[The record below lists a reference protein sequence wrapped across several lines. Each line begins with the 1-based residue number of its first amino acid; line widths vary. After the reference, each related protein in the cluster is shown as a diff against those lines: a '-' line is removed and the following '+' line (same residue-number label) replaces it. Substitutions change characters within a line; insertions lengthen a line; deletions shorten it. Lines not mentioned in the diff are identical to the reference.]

1 VRVRV
6 CVCVCGQV
14 VVVVAVDL
22 TQEDCAST
30 LHSWLQSV
38 NSALDKFTSEGT
50 VPVGESTREDSGV
63 VESKEAS
70 ASGSVSASASGG
82 RGRPSVVVVG
92 CKADSL
98 QVREV
103 HALAGSKTKQGA
115 LRAVCLHGELLCGV
129 CVYVCMCVCV
139 YVCMCVCVYVCMC
152 VCVYVCMCVC
162 VYVCMC
168 VCV

>member
-1 VRVRV
+1 V
-6 CVCVCGQV
+6 CVCVCACVCGQV
-14 VVVVAVDL
+14 VVVVAADL

-70 ASGSVSASASGG
+70 ASVSVSDTSVG

-103 HALAGSKTKQGA
+103 HALAGSKAKQGA

-129 CVYVCMCVCV
+129 CVCVCVCVCMCVCM
-139 YVCMCVCVYVCMC
+139 YVCKDVLIVSCAIAV
-152 VCVYVCMCVC
+152 
-162 VYVCMC
+162 
-168 VCV
+168 